1 MMASEDFNLGKLVG
15 EHLALITER
24 QRIKQLIEDLV
35 ISSFDPNTEETT
47 LIEMDWTPLFDQIDN
62 PEED

>member
-1 MMASEDFNLGKLVG
+1 MSRDEQFNLGKLVG

-24 QRIKQLIEDLV
+24 QRIKELIQNLELTSV
-35 ISSFDPNTEETT
+35 DPETQEVT
-47 LIEMDWTPLFDQIDN
+47 RIEMDWSPLFDQIDN

>member
-1 MMASEDFNLGKLVG
+1 LTNEDFNLGKLVG

-35 ISSFDPNTEETT
+35 ISSVDPNTEEAT

>member
-1 MMASEDFNLGKLVG
+1 MASEDFHLGKLVG
-15 EHLALITER
+15 EHLALMTER

>member
-1 MMASEDFNLGKLVG
+1 MTNEDFNLGKLVG

>member
-1 MMASEDFNLGKLVG
+1 MTSEDFNLGKLVG

-35 ISSFDPNTEETT
+35 LTSVDPLTEETQ
-47 LIEMDWTPLFDQIDN
+47 LIEMDWGPLFDQIDN
-62 PEED
+62 PEGD

>member
-1 MMASEDFNLGKLVG
+1 LTNEDFNLGKLVG

>member
-1 MMASEDFNLGKLVG
+1 MASEDFNLGKLVG
-15 EHLALITER
+15 EHLALMTER

-35 ISSFDPNTEETT
+35 ISSFDPKTEETT

>member
-1 MMASEDFNLGKLVG
+1 MTSEDFNLGKLVG

-35 ISSFDPNTEETT
+35 LTSVDPLTEETQ
-47 LIEMDWTPLFDQIDN
+47 LIEMDWGPLFDQIDN

>member
-1 MMASEDFNLGKLVG
+1 LTNEDFNLGKLVG

-35 ISSFDPNTEETT
+35 ISSVDPNTEETT